1 MILCVCPNPSI
12 DAYAWVDG
20 HATGKLTRI
29 VKLREYPGGK
39 AVHVAMALRELGVKT
54 AILGNWAGPNGDWIR
69 KECKKKRIVSKGID
83 LEGNNRKCYTFRSQ
97 DPALNDSEL
106 LEPGPT
112 MTTDDWN
119 RFLPTFEKQAARFD
133 LVCISGSWPTG
144 APDDANLQLV
154 QICKKLRKKVILD
167 CSGVQ
172 LRNVLKTDFFG
183 LHINE
188 QEAISIFDTAS
199 TDEIFSKLRDK
210 ISLVALTRG
219 KSGLYLN
226 YRDRT
231 LHGNVAVNK
240 VISSVGSG
248 DCLTAGILL
257 AISKKLP
264 VVEIVKY
271 GVACGAAN
279 CLTEDL
285 GMLKCND
292 VNELLPKVGIKEW

>member
-20 HATGKLTRI
+20 HASGKPTRIGKLQ
-29 VKLREYPGGK
+29 EYPGGK
-39 AVHVAMALRELGVKT
+39 GVHVALALSELGVKT
-54 AILGNWAGPNGDWIR
+54 TIFGSWAGPNGDWIR
-69 KECKKKRIVSKGID
+69 KECKKKRIVSKGINLD
-83 LEGNNRKCYTFRSQ
+83 GNNRKCYTFRSQ

-112 MTTDDWN
+112 MAPNDWD
-119 RFLPTFEKQAARFD
+119 RFLPAFKKQAARFD
-133 LVCISGSWPTG
+133 WVCISGSWPTG
-144 APDDANLQLV
+144 APEDANLRLV

-188 QEAISIFDTAS
+188 QEAIAIFDTGD
-199 TDEIFSKLRDK
+199 TEEIFRKLKDK
-210 ISLVALTRG
+210 VSIIALTKG
-219 KSGLYLN
+219 ENGLFLN
-226 YRDRT
+226 YKGHT
-231 LHGNVAVNK
+231 LHGNVAVKN

-248 DCLTAGILL
+248 DCLTAGILF

-264 VVEIVKY
+264 VMDMVKY

-279 CLTEDL
+279 CMTEDL
-285 GMLKCND
+285 GMLRCSD
-292 VNELLPKVGIKEW
+292 VKELLPQVEVK